1 MVLIAIIGKIVA
13 LFIRWP
19 ANHILNFVFVSIMG
33 MFALYAVEVYTPYY
47 STQKLLSN
55 LRVYVVALGVMIVGN
70 NITGLVPWFAAQ
82 IMDFV
87 LNKLASALALIVAA
101 ATSHSWVLSQK
112 GYHTATRVIS
122 STDVSLIHQNK
133 RNMWINKKAEYTC
146 CSKVLPYCL
155 RFHLFLVARRNT
167 QHSEI

>member
-1 MVLIAIIGKIVA
+1 
-13 LFIRWP
+13 
-19 ANHILNFVFVSIMG
+19 
-33 MFALYAVEVYTPYY
+33 
-47 STQKLLSN
+47 
-55 LRVYVVALGVMIVGN
+55 MIVGN